1 MGARADILPVL
12 AVSSTDYR
20 GLLHL
25 KQELARLSMVREKM
39 GGSEGVAG
47 QMSGQGSG
55 QNQEWDLMDGN
66 DEDDDGIGG
75 VSLHEEMVRRNL
87 RPPTSTSSKATSSTS
102 TSNNNYNIINNNNN
116 NNNFRASYNP
126 ENSSSVKE
134 VSKRISDKAKLTYV
148 ESNSYPKSSNNT
160 NKTTPHTNNNR
171 PSLTMKQDDKGVGN
185 KGVMIGGKGG
195 SGSGSRSR
203 NGVGIGKA
211 KAVGKVR
218 ERWSE
223 EAKELQRRVRE
234 KSERAGECERAD
246 HL

>member
-1 MGARADILPVL
+1 M
-12 AVSSTDYR
+12 
-20 GLLHL
+20 
-25 KQELARLSMVREKM
+25 KQELARLSMARVTL

-66 DEDDDGIGG
+66 DDDDDGIGG

-102 TSNNNYNIINNNNN
+102 TSNNNYNIINSNNNN

-126 ENSSSVKE
+126 ENSTSVKE
-134 VSKRISDKAKLTYV
+134 VSKRISNKAKLTYV
-148 ESNSYPKSSNNT
+148 ESKSYSKSSNNT
-160 NKTTPHTNNNR
+160 NKTTPHTTNNR

-195 SGSGSRSR
+195 SGSGSGGVNR
-203 NGVGIGKA
+203 VGIGKA

-234 KSERAGECERAD
+234 KVERAGECEWEGVD